1 MEMVVTKSKKL
12 LSIITVTK
20 NNHDEL
26 KRTIESIT
34 GFLDYCSVELI
45 VVNGGEKFRDQDNI
59 FKNFNENDNIKILH
73 GHDSGIYNAMN
84 KGLRKSKGK
93 YIWIL
98 NSGDEYAHEVQE
110 QSVMSFLQK
119 NYDILVFAHKNKVDG
134 HSKLPR
140 KLSKLNLAI
149 YLTGIFNHQS
159 IIFERNS
166 MKYFIEK
173 YTLRAEYES
182 YYQML
187 SKTTDIF
194 YINRALSIFYLGG
207 LGQSN
212 KKQSVWEYINI
223 MWSNKNFYLLLSI
236 PILLFIVIK

>member
-98 NSGDEYAHEVQE
+98 NSGDEYAHEVQD
-110 QSVMSFLQK
+110 SNDPRPP
-119 NYDILVFAHKNKVDG
+119 NYTH
-134 HSKLPR
+134 
-140 KLSKLNLAI
+140 
-149 YLTGIFNHQS
+149 
-159 IIFERNS
+159 
-166 MKYFIEK
+166 
-173 YTLRAEYES
+173 
-182 YYQML
+182 
-187 SKTTDIF
+187 
-194 YINRALSIFYLGG
+194 NRVTPDFRLICIHMHDAYVCTWMCMALSLIH
-207 LGQSN
+207 
-212 KKQSVWEYINI
+212 I
-223 MWSNKNFYLLLSI
+223 
-236 PILLFIVIK
+236 